1 MTERLY
7 YTNSY
12 QTEFEASVEET
23 RCDGDRTFV
32 RLDKT
37 AFYPTSGGQM
47 HDTGWLNRVPVVDV
61 IERQGVIWHEV
72 SEQLPDQRVS
82 GKIDWER
89 RFDFMQQ
96 HTGFHL
102 LAGAFLHQLK
112 AETLSSHLGEEIST
126 IDVEIDRIS
135 EDEVA
140 EVENLA
146 NRVIAENRTVK
157 AFFVE
162 PDELLHLSLRK
173 TPEVTKKIRLVEI
186 DDFDLDPCGGTHVGR
201 TGEVQLVKIVRWE
214 KLRGN
219 VRLFF
224 YAGKRAIQHYRSLW
238 QITRNLNQELTAGE
252 EELLAR
258 VRDLKKDVKVQKKE
272 IQRLKEFWAQQ
283 QALALVDQA
292 KKAGQSFVLHIFDHV
307 DFADARQ
314 VAQNLVRGSNLSAAV
329 FVRMGESWRLI
340 LSRPETEAI
349 NLRDWLDDIRVLQPV
364 KGGGRP
370 SWVEILGENGME
382 EIVKLIEINFKK
394 GTDQDHV

>member
-23 RCDGDRTFV
+23 RRDGDRTFV

-47 HDTGWLNRVPVVDV
+47 HDTGWLNDTPVVDV
-61 IERQGVIWHEV
+61 VEQEGLIWHALAGKW
-72 SEQLPDQRVS
+72 SGKSVS
-82 GKIDWER
+82 GKINWER

-102 LAGAFLHQLK
+102 LAGAFLHHLK
-112 AETLSSHLGEEIST
+112 IETLSSHLGEEIST
-126 IDVEIDRIS
+126 IDVKTDRIS
-135 EDEVA
+135 LDEVA
-140 EVENLA
+140 GVENLA
-146 NRVIAENRTVK
+146 NRIIAENRTVK

-162 PDELLHLSLRK
+162 PGELSHLPLRK
-173 TPEVTKKIRLVEI
+173 EPEVPGKIRLVEI

-224 YAGKRAIQHYRSLW
+224 YAGRRAIRHYRLLW
-238 QITRNLNQELTAGE
+238 HITRNLNQELTAGE
-252 EELLAR
+252 EDLLAR
-258 VRDLKKDVKVQKKE
+258 VKDLKTDVKAQKKE

-283 QALALVDQA
+283 QALALADHA
-292 KKAGQSFVLHIFDHV
+292 KKTGQPFVLHVFDSV
-307 DFADARQ
+307 DFTDAKQ
-314 VAQNLVRGSNLSAAV
+314 VAQNLVREANLSTAV
-329 FVRMGESWRLI
+329 FVRMKDAWRLI
-340 LSRPETEAI
+340 LARPETEAI
-349 NLRDWLDDIRVLQPV
+349 NFREWLDDIRVLQPV

-370 SWVEILGENGME
+370 SWVEILGENGMD
-382 EIVKLIEINFKK
+382 EIVRLIEINFKK
-394 GTDQDHV
+394 GKN